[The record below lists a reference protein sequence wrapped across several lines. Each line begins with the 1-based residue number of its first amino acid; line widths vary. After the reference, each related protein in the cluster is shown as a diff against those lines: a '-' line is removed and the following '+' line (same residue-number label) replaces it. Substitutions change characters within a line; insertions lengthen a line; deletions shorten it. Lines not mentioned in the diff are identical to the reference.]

1 VQRFYSLYQCLGP
14 AFRQN
19 TRETGA
25 NLGDLRRAR
34 QRVFWT
40 AQGGIHALIEPR
52 AIAQFNFHPL
62 RHNRVFIRIAIAE

>member
-1 VQRFYSLYQCLGP
+1 LHQCLGP

-34 QRVFWT
+34 QRVFWA
-40 AQGGIHALIEPR
+40 AQGGLHALIQLCPV
-52 AIAQFNFHPL
+52 AQFNLNTL
-62 RHNRVFIRIAIAE
+62 RHHGVFIRIAIAE